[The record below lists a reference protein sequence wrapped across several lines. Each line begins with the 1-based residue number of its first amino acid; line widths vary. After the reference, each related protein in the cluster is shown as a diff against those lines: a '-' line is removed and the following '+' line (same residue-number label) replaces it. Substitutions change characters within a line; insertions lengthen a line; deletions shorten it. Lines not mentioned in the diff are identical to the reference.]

1 MLLVHRQMWGSCLR
15 PLTPVLRLE
24 SAQTSSWP
32 PLLLQERHF
41 SSSFMRPSLWQ
52 GDGEKG
58 RHLESII
65 HLNICYSLVRQKYYS
80 FPVRNRY
87 CTNHALNT
95 KYCLW
100 VISSRPVYS
109 ILCLGPRKP
118 TRPLFPLTRNK
129 LPPCLVPGA
138 AMEVLAWTWALTVVS
153 PLTSVPT
160 FSWGPLLLG
169 LLWAWSSC
177 TRPSPPREKE
187 RGKGRLLPKDSQFGS
202 FGVCASRLTLLSSN
216 FGNHW
221 SLDVLLVPRISSG
234 KILSREY
241 VQKKKSRQSWQK
253 NESSQSDQKC
263 FNPAT
268 SPPCHTRHP
277 STPPKMVFCN
287 NR

>member
-1 MLLVHRQMWGSCLR
+1 MLLVHHQMWGSCLR
-15 PLTPVLRLE
+15 PLTHVLRLA
-24 SAQTSSWP
+24 SAQTSFWP
-32 PLLLQERHF
+32 PLLLPERHF

-58 RHLESII
+58 RHLENII
-65 HLNICYSLVRQKYYS
+65 HLNICYSLVRQKYHS

-100 VISSRPVYS
+100 VISSRPVTSSS
-109 ILCLGPRKP
+109 ILCLGPWKP

-138 AMEVLAWTWALTVVS
+138 AMEVWAWTWALTVVS

-169 LLWAWSSC
+169 PLWAWSSY

-234 KILSREY
+234 ENSFKGICA
-241 VQKKKSRQSWQK
+241 KKTTLDKVDKKWKFSIWS
-253 NESSQSDQKC
+253 
-263 FNPAT
+263 
-268 SPPCHTRHP
+268 
-277 STPPKMVFCN
+277 KMF
-287 NR
+287 